1 MSENSN
7 CSYCFSTSSQSDV
20 DADEQVTNQII
31 TSRTKNRIKLIEMYA

>member
-7 CSYCFSTSSQSDV
+7 CSYSSSTSSQLDV

-31 TSRTKNRIKLIEMYA
+31 TARTKHRIKLIEMYA